1 MSQTHRE
8 TMDWETIFESCGAI
22 LNGHFLLSSGRHS
35 DRYVQCAKVL
45 EAPQRAEALGRVL
58 VEKVAEPFDTVI
70 AAPLGGLLIGHEVAR
85 AAGRRF
91 LFAERAKD
99 GAMTLRRGF
108 TVNPGEKILVVEDVI
123 TTGRTT
129 RELLALIDDSGAKTV
144 GLVTIVDRSETN
156 RVDEHEILSALR
168 LPIQTFEPEECPL
181 CKDGIPVVKPGSRAQ
196 QQVKGTE

>member
-1 MSQTHRE
+1 MPQTHRE
-8 TMDWETIFESCGAI
+8 TTNWETVFESCGAI

-45 EAPQRAEALGRVL
+45 EDPQRAETLGRVL
-58 VEKVAEPFDTVI
+58 VEKVSEPFETVI

-108 TVNPGEKILVVEDVI
+108 AVNPGERILVVEDVI

-129 RELLALIDDSGAKTV
+129 RELLALLQASGAKTV
-144 GLVTIVDRSETN
+144 GLVTIVDRSKTH

-168 LPIQTFEPEECPL
+168 LPIETFESEVCPL
-181 CKDGIPVVKPGSRAQ
+181 CKDGVPVVKPGSRAQ
-196 QQVKGTE
+196 LEAKGTA